1 MDIQVTDDCEGYGRC
16 HEIAPEVFT
25 DPDEPDFQTTVLRPT
40 IDEDAESELAARAIG
55 RAIAAIQKCPKRAL
69 LANLDVHF

>member
-25 DPDEPDFQTTVLRPT
+25 DPDEPDFHTTVLRPT
-40 IDEDAESELAARAIG
+40 IDENAEPELAA

-69 LANLDVHF
+69 LTNLDVHF